1 MMTLLILAVIVLG
14 LLAVT
19 RLSRV
24 YELTSALRGKREEEI
39 TERDSKMNAR
49 LMWAFPFAYF
59 GFFLWLTVNYQEHML
74 PVSASEHGVWLDD
87 LMNFNW
93 VILIIVFFITNI
105 LLFYFS
111 GKYYFRHDRRAYYY
125 PHNNKWE
132 LAWTLVPA
140 VVMIGIIIYGLSVW
154 NRIITPP
161 PAGTPE
167 VELYAQ
173 QFNWTARYPGK
184 DGKMGATDFRLIN
197 ESNPM
202 GIVTPKA
209 IQTRLDEL
217 LSEAVAEERKLK
229 EEHDM
234 LPPAKVTEMEDHIK
248 HVRRVAGRIVN
259 LRTLMEQDI
268 AEKGEASAYK
278 HGGDDIILKEF
289 HLPLRQNVDLLIRS
303 KDVIHSV
310 YLPHLR
316 AQMNAVPGM
325 TTRIHMKPTIS
336 TDSMRTV
343 MNDAAFD
350 FILLCNKICGA
361 SHYNM
366 QMPLIVESP
375 AAYKTWLEA
384 QKGFESVDAPAAPA
398 PVPSAIEAP
407 AATTTTTAEVVSS
420 SNEPKTH

>member
-14 LLAVT
+14 ILAVT

-59 GFFLWLTVNYQEHML
+59 GFFLWLTVSYKKHML

-93 VILIIVFFITNI
+93 AILIVAFFITNI
-105 LLFYFS
+105 LLFYFA
-111 GKYYFRHDRRAYYY
+111 GKYYFRKDRRAYYY

-140 VVMIGIIIYGLSVW
+140 VVMIGIIIYGLAVW
-154 NRIITPP
+154 NRIVAPA
-161 PAGTPE
+161 PAGTPK

-184 DGKMGATDFRLIN
+184 DGKLGATDFRLIN

-209 IQTRLDEL
+209 IKTRIDEL
-217 LSEAVAEERKLK
+217 LAEAVAEEKKLAQ
-229 EEHDM
+229 EQDM
-234 LPPAKVTEMEDHIK
+234 LSPAKVTEMEDHIK

-268 AEKGEASAYK
+268 AEKGEESQYK
-278 HGGDDIILKEF
+278 HGGDDVIIKEF
-289 HLPLRQNVDLLIRS
+289 HLPLRENVELLIRS

-325 TTRIHMKPTIS
+325 TTVIHMKPTIS
-336 TDSMRTV
+336 TDSMRMV
-343 MNDAAFD
+343 MKDPAFD
-350 FILLCNKICGA
+350 FVLLCNKICGA

-375 AAYKTWLEA
+375 AAYKTWLDG
-384 QKGFESVDAPAAPA
+384 QKGFEVADIPAPPVTPAGQAPAD
-398 PVPSAIEAP
+398 S
-407 AATTTTTAEVVSS
+407 TTTTALVVSS

>member
-1 MMTLLILAVIVLG
+1 
-14 LLAVT
+14 
-19 RLSRV
+19 
-24 YELTSALRGKREEEI
+24 
-39 TERDSKMNAR
+39 
-49 LMWAFPFAYF
+49 
-59 GFFLWLTVNYQEHML
+59 
-74 PVSASEHGVWLDD
+74 
-87 LMNFNW
+87 
-93 VILIIVFFITNI
+93 
-105 LLFYFS
+105 
-111 GKYYFRHDRRAYYY
+111 
-125 PHNNKWE
+125 
-132 LAWTLVPA
+132 
-140 VVMIGIIIYGLSVW
+140 
-154 NRIITPP
+154 
-161 PAGTPE
+161 
-167 VELYAQ
+167 
-173 QFNWTARYPGK
+173 
-184 DGKMGATDFRLIN
+184 
-197 ESNPM
+197 
-202 GIVTPKA
+202 
-209 IQTRLDEL
+209 
-217 LSEAVAEERKLK
+217 
-229 EEHDM
+229 
-234 LPPAKVTEMEDHIK
+234 MEDHIK